1 VADVVVDASVW
12 VSRASAGDP
21 THGRTTAWFEQQ
33 STTKAVLVAPMIM
46 LAEVA
51 GALARITGRAEVGR
65 GVVQRLTH
73 LPALR
78 LVPIDAV
85 IGGRAAQIAAD
96 LRLRG
101 TDALYVAVA
110 ERLGLP
116 LVTWDREQ
124 RARASALVTTL
135 APG

>member
-1 VADVVVDASVW
+1 MADVVVDASVW
-12 VSRASAGDP
+12 VSRASEADV
-21 THGRTTAWFEQQ
+21 THARTTAWFEHQ
-33 STTKAVLVAPMIM
+33 STTRAVLVAPVIM

-51 GALARITGRAEVGR
+51 GALARITGRAEIGR
-65 GVVQRLTH
+65 SVVERLTG

-78 LVPIDAV
+78 LVPIDAA

-110 ERLGLP
+110 ERLTLP
-116 LVTWDREQ
+116 LVTWDAEQ
-124 RARASALVTTL
+124 RDRGRILVETRT
-135 APG
+135 PG